1 MTANSPTM
9 ASVSEED
16 LAAPLR
22 NQLALL
28 ENELKQAKAA
38 QAVNVSEHGEVK
50 LGPSDSRAAED
61 KYLHALK
68 MARDHLAVH
77 VGTEFRRHRATLR
90 SEVEERCGQQERAL
104 CVAVAGLQADLDALR
119 HQQELRFGA
128 VEEVLSEAILRQQQ
142 QTEEQQQQKQQNP
155 SRAAPISASVAVERD
170 ELRLRNTA
178 MESEV
183 SGLKRDLEKLRS
195 KQELQAAALEASI
208 TELRAEKAKVQEV
221 IRAGEERQFGDGLLD
236 SATTQEKLTRST
248 SIHNDGGKTPV
259 GAPGS
264 STRIGDDMAKS
275 AQFSP
280 SPGPREAEAVLLE
293 EGTTARRSASRNR
306 SKDYTNARTDSGL
319 GGALSEEASFDLMT
333 NSASG
338 TTPTSATV
346 AASEAAFLRACL
358 EATMAASRPPGQT
371 APGATLSSMS
381 STAPTGTLG
390 SSNALGSSVPSS
402 SPSTASA
409 KVASS
414 QRAKSNNSR
423 FHESSSNS
431 MPGTEPTLRS
441 FRGASLGPNR
451 SEGMMSGL
459 KGPTP
464 SHSVQASPMQ
474 SLRGIASPVMQ
485 YRSP

>member
-402 SPSTASA
+402 SPSTAS
-409 KVASS
+409 
-414 QRAKSNNSR
+414 
-423 FHESSSNS
+423 
-431 MPGTEPTLRS
+431 GTEPTLRS

>member
-1 MTANSPTM
+1 M

-402 SPSTASA
+402 SPSTAS
-409 KVASS
+409 
-414 QRAKSNNSR
+414 
-423 FHESSSNS
+423 
-431 MPGTEPTLRS
+431 GTEPTLRS